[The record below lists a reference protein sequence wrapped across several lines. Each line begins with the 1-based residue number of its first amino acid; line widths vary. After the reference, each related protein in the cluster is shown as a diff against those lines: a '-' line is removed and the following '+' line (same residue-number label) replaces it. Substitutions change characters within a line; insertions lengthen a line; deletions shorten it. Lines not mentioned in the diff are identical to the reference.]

1 MKTRYIA
8 LLSLVVVLVATTL
21 TGAAA
26 ALQPDSE
33 EQRALRARIEERYDV
48 VPLSEGV
55 ALTPKARRGD
65 VRLIEIA
72 DTIAING
79 IVVTGRELRDRVGAD
94 ADAIL
99 RVSYL
104 DPAVRRSL
112 FAAPAGRTA
121 PNASAPQPENRSAD
135 RRGWER
141 HRAGGDRVRVFGDVR
156 VGEDEAVSGQVVAVI
171 GSVRID
177 GEVGDQVVAV
187 LGSVDLGPK
196 AVVNGDVVSVGGRVR
211 RADGSQ
217 VRGGVTEVSLADADA
232 KLHLGPWMGGVGL
245 GTLFDGFGALPRLL
259 ASTFRLMMLGT
270 VRVARHGRGARH
282 CRSVRPAGRRRSDQV
297 DAHRRGGR
305 NSSRAGARPDR
316 RHPRHLP
323 HRHSTAAPDAVCS
336 AIPYAA
342 RAGGFQRN
350 RICGGAVG
358 TPAIWLVH
366 ITGYPRRVHRR
377 GGDSAATTRRP
388 ADRVGRVARKSGFVP
403 VDRVGNRA
411 GVSRVVGRVRGG
423 AHQRVRAMAG
433 AAPGPLRW
441 RQRRGRSKRSRHPSL
456 SAGNRAR
463 ASRAPA
469 RARAAS
475 RQHAVAEIEDV
486 SRASAGASQHIVGRG
501 EQAVVR
507 AEQQRRIEVALDAAV
522 VPDDRQASSSGR
534 RQSTPM
540 TSPPASRDVAKDRR
554 RADAEVDRPARP
566 MSRERRRRSARV
578 RKRELAVVGAAERA
592 GPRIEDLQRLRAGF
606 DLGRQVVGDHRRRSA
621 RTGDATLRA
630 ART

>member
-33 EQRALRARIEERYDV
+33 DQRALRARIEERYDV

-55 ALTPKARRGD
+55 ALTPKARGGD

-121 PNASAPQPENRSAD
+121 PNASAPQPENRSTD

-141 HRAGGDRVRVFGDVR
+141 RRAGGDRVRVFGDVR

-171 GSVRID
+171 GSVKID

-217 VRGGVTEVSLADADA
+217 VHGGVTEVSLADADA

-245 GTLFDGFGALPRLL
+245 GTLFDGFGALPSLL
-259 ASTFRLMMLGT
+259 ASTFRLMMLVLFASLAMVAARGT
-270 VRVARHGRGARH
+270 VEASARRVADDPIKSTLIGVTAEILLVPVLGLTTVILAI
-282 CRSVRPAGRRRSDQV
+282 SLIGIPLLVLMPFVVLFLLLLALAGFSGTAFAMGQWARRRFGLSTSPGLLDV
-297 DAHRRGGR
+297 CVGVVVILSPLLVGRLIALGGWPA
-305 NSSRAGARPDR
+305 SPVSFLLIASGIGLEFLAWSAG
-316 RHPRHLP
+316 
-323 HRHSTAAPDAVCS
+323 
-336 AIPYAA
+336 
-342 RAGGFQRN
+342 F
-350 RICGGAVG
+350 GAVLTNTMG
-358 TPAIWLVH
+358 RWQAR
-366 ITGYPRRVHRR
+366 RRVPVRE
-377 GGDSAATTRRP
+377 ATEGTK
-388 ADRVGRVARKSGFVP
+388 G
-403 VDRVGNRA
+403 
-411 GVSRVVGRVRGG
+411 
-423 AHQRVRAMAG
+423 
-433 AAPGPLRW
+433 
-441 RQRRGRSKRSRHPSL
+441 
-456 SAGNRAR
+456 
-463 ASRAPA
+463 
-469 RARAAS
+469 
-475 RQHAVAEIEDV
+475 
-486 SRASAGASQHIVGRG
+486 
-501 EQAVVR
+501 
-507 AEQQRRIEVALDAAV
+507 
-522 VPDDRQASSSGR
+522 
-534 RQSTPM
+534 T
-540 TSPPASRDVAKDRR
+540 
-554 RADAEVDRPARP
+554 
-566 MSRERRRRSARV
+566 
-578 RKRELAVVGAAERA
+578 EL
-592 GPRIEDLQRLRAGF
+592 
-606 DLGRQVVGDHRRRSA
+606 
-621 RTGDATLRA
+621 
-630 ART
+630 